1 MELKTDEHIKKLN
14 TFGVDAKAK
23 NFAEIRSIE
32 DLKQAR
38 EHLRQQPQD
47 FMVIGGGSN
56 VLFREEPAALGL
68 HPRMG
73 LPAADDDSWF

>member
-38 EHLRQQPQD
+38 EHLRRN
-47 FMVIGGGSN
+47 S
-56 VLFREEPAALGL
+56 GL
-68 HPRMG
+68 YGHRRR
-73 LPAADDDSWF
+73 L

>member
-38 EHLRQQPQD
+38 TELEANRGQID
-47 FMVIGGGSN
+47 GYS
-56 VLFREEPAALGL
+56 GL
-68 HPRMG
+68 YGHRRR
-73 LPAADDDSWF
+73 L

>member
-32 DLKQAR
+32 DLKHAR
-38 EHLRQQPQD
+38 EHLR
-47 FMVIGGGSN
+47 
-56 VLFREEPAALGL
+56 
-68 HPRMG
+68 
-73 LPAADDDSWF
+73 

>member
-47 FMVIGGGSN
+47 FMVS
-56 VLFREEPAALGL
+56 EAALMYCLERIILASCCG
-68 HPRMG
+68 
-73 LPAADDDSWF
+73 